1 MGSNTLRLPKI
12 PLRSI
17 GWTAALLVVVLAAAF
32 RGMWW
37 PTTRQWVVGMIA
49 ARRPVVTVEEAVEDH
64 NATSLALSETGLRN
78 LGLTRDLI
86 RPVELTTWQ
95 RSVTLPAVVAER
107 PGQSKIHVAT
117 PMRGVVLHV
126 HAIPGEAVESG
137 TLLFQIR
144 LTHEDLVQSQTGFL
158 KTIGDL
164 DVERREI
171 ARLTKATSTG
181 AVPKIRLL
189 ERQYE
194 RDKLEALYG
203 AQREALKLHGLSDN
217 QVEQIVSERRLLSEL
232 QVMAPEKDAHPDNEL
247 RLARQVMRPASFRRQ
262 AAPLPDQPA
271 AEHEDHHHVPLIV
284 GDLRVHKG
292 QAVTAGETLCE
303 LSDYSEL
310 FVEGLAFE
318 HDAEDIAA
326 AARQG
331 WTATGIVEDLGSG
344 QKEIAGLPIVRVANE
359 IDRESRTLKFFVRL
373 PNHIQSDATD
383 DEGRRFVGWQF
394 RPGQRMQLR
403 IPVEEVPDQIVLPID
418 AVTKE
423 GAEFYVFQQNG
434 DHFDRVAVHVVYRD
448 QHSVVVANDGAI
460 FAGDALAMRG
470 AHQMQMA
477 LRNKASGGTSA
488 HHGHTH

>member
-12 PLRSI
+12 PLRPI
-17 GWTAALLVVVLAAAF
+17 GWTAALLVVVLAVAF
-32 RGMWW
+32 RGTWW
-37 PTTRQWVVGMIA
+37 PTARQWVVDMIA
-49 ARRPVVTVEEAVEDH
+49 ARRPPVTAEEPAEDH
-64 NATSLALSETGLRN
+64 DATSLALSEAGLRN
-78 LGLTRDLI
+78 LGLTPDLI

-95 RSVTLPAVVAER
+95 RSITLPAVVAER
-107 PGQSKIHVAT
+107 PAQTKIHVAT
-117 PMRGVVLHV
+117 PMTGVVLHV

-158 KTIGDL
+158 RTLGDL

-171 ARLTKATSTG
+171 ARLTEATRTG

-203 AQREALKLHGLSDN
+203 AQREALKLHGLSDS

-247 RLARQVMRPASFRRQ
+247 RLARQVMRPASFRQ
-262 AAPLPDQPA
+262 PAPLPDQPHA
-271 AEHEDHHHVPLIV
+271 DDEEPHAPLIV

-318 HDAEDIAA
+318 HDAEAIAT
-326 AARQG
+326 AARRG
-331 WTATGIVEDLGSG
+331 WTATGIVGDVGSR
-344 QKEIAGLPIVRVANE
+344 QEEIAGLAIVRLASE
-359 IDRESRTLKFFVRL
+359 IDLESRTLKFFVRL
-373 PNHIQSDATD
+373 PNHMVSDATD
-383 DEGRRFVGWQF
+383 AEGRRFVGWRF

-403 IPVEEVPDQIVLPID
+403 IPVEEVPEQIVLPID
-418 AVTKE
+418 SVTKE

-434 DHFDRVAVHVVYRD
+434 DHFDRVAVHVLYRD
-448 QHSVVVANDGAI
+448 QHSVVIANDGAI
-460 FAGDALAMRG
+460 FPGDVLAMRG